1 MGDMVYITTANAA
14 AIVQQIEPKHLAY
27 LNGTLYKKSI
37 YVFGQRDKVRL
48 LAIKELFKDPEYF
61 IREYYREHDR
71 PDTGKYVFEGSKP
84 AYHLDAGCDRLTA
97 DYINYI
103 IPEFIRDRGPAAVRS
118 YREWFKANMYLL
130 SDRPAHFQLRFKTQ
144 YGIWIEPQQVELPNS
159 GITKFKNH
167 DQASLEKSIDDILA
181 EAAALYNS
189 DELTRQMISNWG
201 KNAWLGRKHDEPLR
215 GNKTG
220 ADEDSIRAF
229 LRKYED
235 KIISPLKRNLIEY
248 YKLMLNPRLEFGR
261 PLLDQ
266 LGFVPCQSCSNRSGI
281 SADMLARLCA
291 GSAG

>member
-14 AIVQQIEPKHLAY
+14 AIVQKIDPKRLAR

-37 YVFGQRDKVRL
+37 YVFGKRDKVRL

-61 IREYYREHDR
+61 IREYYLEHDR
-71 PDTGKYVFEGSKP
+71 PDTGKYVFEESKP

-103 IPEFIRDRGPAAVRS
+103 IPESIRDQGRAAIAA
-118 YREWFKANMYLL
+118 YREWFRANMYLL

-159 GITKFKNH
+159 GITKFKPH

-181 EAAALYNS
+181 RAAALYNS
-189 DELTRQMISNWG
+189 NDLNRGMISNWG
-201 KNAWLGRKHDEPLR
+201 KNAWLGRRPGEPLR

-220 ADEDSIRAF
+220 ADEDSIRSF
-229 LRKYED
+229 LRDYEG
-235 KIISPLKRNLIEY
+235 KIILPLKRNLIEY
-248 YKLMLNPRLEFGR
+248 YKIELNPRLEFGR

-266 LGFVPCQSCSNRSGI
+266 LGFVPCQSCY
-281 SADMLARLCA
+281 SAPRTSRDDLDELCA
-291 GSAG
+291 KVV